1 MDRQNSFD
9 VIFNNQSLGLTFTPE
24 KDDMGAVVNG
34 FYHLDNR
41 ILEGESTRIV
51 ALNDRLIAI
60 QGKSV
65 EKESFSSILRLLRKK
80 KRPIKITFERVKS
93 TGVLEISWNEVL
105 SHSTELNIYLHFIR
119 RKGLYLGSTWLSF
132 VIEMERVLKGKGEE
146 RTESIN
152 LLWEQYV
159 AKKGEFTDRMYYT
172 PPSAFKENPSISE
185 KSYYLSNMKIEMR
198 DRVIRSSWMGF
209 VQSPEY
215 SLFFFFSCLDISYYD

>member
-9 VIFNNQSLGLTFTPE
+9 VVFNNQSLGLTFTPE
-24 KDDMGAVVNG
+24 KDDLGAVVNG
-34 FYHLDNR
+34 FYHLDNE
-41 ILEGESTRIV
+41 ILEGESKRIV
-51 ALNDRLIAI
+51 ALNDKLIAI

-65 EKESFSSILRLLRKK
+65 EKESFASILKLLRKK
-80 KRPIKITFERVKS
+80 KRPIKITFERVKG

-105 SHSTELNIYLHFIR
+105 SHSTELNIYLNFIR
-119 RKGLYLGSTWLSF
+119 RKGLYLGSIWLTF

-146 RTESIN
+146 RTANIN
-152 LLWEQYV
+152 SLWEKYV
-159 AKKGEFTDRMYYT
+159 EVEGEFTDRMYYS
-172 PPSAFKENPSISE
+172 PSSNFKKNPSISE

-215 SLFFFFSCLDISYYD
+215 IFCLPFIVDINY